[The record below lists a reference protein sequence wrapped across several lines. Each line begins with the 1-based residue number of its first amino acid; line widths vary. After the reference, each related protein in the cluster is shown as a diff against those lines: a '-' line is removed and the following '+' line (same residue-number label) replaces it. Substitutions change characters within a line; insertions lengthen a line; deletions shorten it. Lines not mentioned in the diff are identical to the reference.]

1 VSQSGALGEPRTVL
15 AFDYGEKR
23 IGVAIGNTV
32 THSAR
37 ALVTLQNRTRE
48 YRFEAVGKLIG
59 EWRPDQLVVG
69 LPRHP
74 DGAPHAMTQQ
84 ATRFGNQLKGRFN
97 LPVTW
102 IDERYSSVAAH
113 AAGARGDALDA
124 QAAQII
130 LQQFLDELGDNAA
143 ASMAPG
149 GTRRAS
155 HDEPPTSTRIQTW
168 T

>member
-1 VSQSGALGEPRTVL
+1 
-15 AFDYGEKR
+15 
-23 IGVAIGNTV
+23 VAIGNTL

-37 ALVTLQNRTRE
+37 PLVTLQNRTRE
-48 YRFEAVGKLIG
+48 YRFEAIGKLVG
-59 EWRPDQLVVG
+59 EWHPDRLVVG
-69 LPRHP
+69 LPSHP

-102 IDERYSSVAAH
+102 VDERYSSVAAH

-143 ASMAPG
+143 ALTALD
-149 GTRRAS
+149 GTRHAS
-155 HDEPPTSTRIQTW
+155 HDEPSTSNQTRTETPTW